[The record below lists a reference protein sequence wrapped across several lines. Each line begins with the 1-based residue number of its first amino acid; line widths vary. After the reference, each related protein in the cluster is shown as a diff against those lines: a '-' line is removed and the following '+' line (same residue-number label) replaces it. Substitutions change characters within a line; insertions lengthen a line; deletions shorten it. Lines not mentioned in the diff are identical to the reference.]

1 MFKCGNECGNNSMT
15 LTARKVQTAKAGKHS
30 DGNGLFLLVKETGG
44 KSWVLRYQINGRRRD
59 IGLGAYPYVSLL
71 EAREKV
77 IALKKQI
84 KEGFDP
90 LSERQKQK
98 DINFYKASIAFID
111 SKKSEWKNAKHAS
124 QWEATLKTYVYSFI
138 GDINVKNIEVSDIHN
153 LLSKIWT
160 LKPETASR
168 VRGRIES
175 VLDYATAL
183 KYRTG
188 ENPARWKGNLDHLLP
203 KANKVKSV
211 KHHEALPYQDMTE
224 FMALLNKREGISA
237 RALEFLILT
246 NVRTKNVREATWNEI
261 DLNNKIWIIPADK
274 MKADKEHRVPL
285 CDKAIKILS
294 LCSKNSNDGL
304 VFESQTKQGA
314 MLSDMS
320 LSAVLKRMNYND
332 ITVHGFRS
340 TFRDWAGETTA
351 FPREVIEHA
360 MAHKLKDKAEASY
373 ARGTLLEKRREL
385 MQAWEKFAFDS

>member
-1 MFKCGNECGNNSMT
+1 MT

-59 IGLGAYPYVSLL
+59 LGLGAYPYVSLL

-98 DINFYKASIAFID
+98 DINFYKASTDFIN

-124 QWEATLKTYVYSFI
+124 QWTATLETYVYPFI
-138 GDINVKNIEVSDIHN
+138 GEINVKNIEVSDIHN

-160 LKPETASR
+160 LKPETANR

-175 VLDYATAL
+175 ILDYTTAL

-203 KANKVKSV
+203 KANKIKAV
-211 KHHEALPYQDMTE
+211 KHHEALPYQNISE

-246 NVRTKNVREATWNEI
+246 TVRTKNVREARWNEI
-261 DLNNKIWIIPADK
+261 DLDNKIWIIPADK

-285 CDKAIKILS
+285 CDKAIDILS
-294 LCSKNSNDGL
+294 LCKQSDNGL
-304 VFESQTKQGA
+304 VFASQSKADKQQET

-340 TFRDWAGETTA
+340 TFRDWAGETTHY
-351 FPREVIEHA
+351 PREVIEHA
-360 MAHKLKDKAEASY
+360 LAHQLKDKAEASY
-373 ARGTLLEKRREL
+373 ARGTLLAKRREL
-385 MQAWEKFAFDS
+385 MQDWEKFIFNF

>member
-1 MFKCGNECGNNSMT
+1 MFKCGNECGNNDMT

-175 VLDYATAL
+175 ILDYATAL

-285 CDKAIKILS
+285 CDKALKILS
-294 LCSKNSNDGL
+294 LCSK
-304 VFESQTKQGA
+304 K
-314 MLSDMS
+314 
-320 LSAVLKRMNYND
+320 
-332 ITVHGFRS
+332 
-340 TFRDWAGETTA
+340 
-351 FPREVIEHA
+351 
-360 MAHKLKDKAEASY
+360 
-373 ARGTLLEKRREL
+373 
-385 MQAWEKFAFDS
+385 